1 MHSATRVLALS
12 MRPRSLSE
20 LIGQDDLIDSLSAQF
35 ATGRIPHFFLITAP
49 IGAGKTTLARIIS
62 LWLQV
67 RTFEFSDQQW
77 RDFHKYEIKEINAAN
92 STGID
97 DMRKVIDAMR
107 FQPLRPSR
115 VKVVILDE
123 AHQLSTAA
131 QNALITETED
141 VAEHVFYIFCTS
153 AVNKIIPALK
163 RRAFLLS
170 PKPLSH
176 NAIQDLIHAAQS
188 KVSQRRD
195 TNELFSA
202 LIQHDVSSPGLVLQA
217 VERFLSGLSAED
229 SVLTQCNS
237 TFDAMAVCRAIA
249 AGDWVKCCALTKN
262 ITKGDVYAIRACL
275 TSYLKAILIKSSG
288 DKAMALSKAILNLSS
303 SCAEDSV
310 LLPAF
315 MANLFLA
322 CNNIN
327 STRTLKST
335 KAAITK

>member
-1 MHSATRVLALS
+1 MSSATRVLALS
-12 MRPRSLSE
+12 MRPKSLSE
-20 LIGQDDLIDSLSAQF
+20 LIGQDDLIDSLSTQF

-49 IGAGKTTLARIIS
+49 IGAGKTTFARIIS

-67 RTFEFSDQQW
+67 RTFDFSDQQW

-92 STGID
+92 NTGID

-163 RRAFLLS
+163 RRAFIVS

-176 NAIQDLIHAAQS
+176 SAVEDLIHAAQS
-188 KVSQRRD
+188 KVNHSMD
-195 TNELFSA
+195 TKELVSA
-202 LIQHDVSSPGLVLQA
+202 LIQYDVSSPGLVLQA

-229 SVLTQCNS
+229 SVLAQSNS
-237 TFDAMAVCRAIA
+237 MFDSMAVCRAIA
-249 AGDWVKCCALTKN
+249 AGDWAKCCALTKN
-262 ITKGDVYAIRACL
+262 ITKSDVYALRACL
-275 TSYLKAILIKSSG
+275 TGYLKAILIKSSG
-288 DKAMALSKAILNLSS
+288 EKAMAISKAIVNLSS

-315 MANLFLA
+315 MANLFMA
-322 CNNIN
+322 CNNMN
-327 STRTLKST
+327 STRTVKGTRVTVT
-335 KAAITK
+335 K